1 VPFAGGTS
9 THFSELNRNPPERD
23 ALEGVVFAISPEAR
37 AVDERSARET
47 LDTQAQVLAQVRE
60 LVGTSSLHV
69 SPVVLAADH
78 PEPFAAAWTIGSL
91 ATLVG
96 AGAASITIDAS
107 SPAAAAIARLHGSP
121 VLETHV
127 SDPRSIAA
135 LGFED
140 ADRRRAIVVNLMGER
155 TPFVL
160 NGEEQQPL
168 EPYEVRSCDA
178 STASS

>member
-1 VPFAGGTS
+1 
-9 THFSELNRNPPERD
+9 
-23 ALEGVVFAISPEAR
+23 VFAISPEAH